1 MMTIKRMLFRLAVRS
16 MEQFTLLQK
25 PKRICHLDTKPIS
38 DEKHVDIITVA
49 FNNID
54 LIKMQERDLQLFMRD
69 KYCHI
74 IVDNSS
80 KQEVRDALYKYCKQ
94 EGIAYVSLPKNVL
107 GVISAS
113 YSHAT
118 AVNYVY
124 KHFIRKRRPYAF
136 GLMDHDLFLTRSI
149 TITDKLANQP
159 IYGPLRM
166 RDKCWYLSA
175 IMCFF
180 RFDYIKEKRVDFM
193 PVTPDK
199 TYLDTGGGNWYDIYS
214 QLDRSK
220 IVFPNEQ
227 VELLREG
234 GDRCG
239 DSLEWF
245 DDKRWLHTINGS
257 CYKNVHEGKNSA
269 IAALLSDI
277 ISK

>member
-54 LIKMQERDLQLFMRD
+54 LIKIQERDLKRFVRD

-80 KQEVRDALYKYCKQ
+80 KPEVRDELYTYCKQ
-94 EGIAYVSLPKNVL
+94 EGIAYVSLPKNLL
-107 GVISAS
+107 GVVSAS

-124 KHFIRKRRPYAF
+124 KHFISKRRPYAF
-136 GLMDHDLFLTRSI
+136 GLMDHDLFLTRP
-149 TITDKLANQP
+149 TKLTDKLVDQP
-159 IYGPLRM
+159 IYGPLRL
-166 RDKCWYLSA
+166 RDECWYLSA

-180 RFDYIKEKRVDFM
+180 RFDYIRDKRVDFM
-193 PVTPDK
+193 PVTPYK
-199 TYLDTGGGNWYDIYS
+199 TYMDTGGGNWYDIYS
-214 QLDRSK
+214 RLDRSQ
-220 IVFPNEQ
+220 IIFPNELI
-227 VELLREG
+227 EPLRDG
-234 GDRCG
+234 GDRHG

-245 DDKRWLHTINGS
+245 DDKLWLHTINGS
-257 CYKNVHEGKNSA
+257 CWKP
-269 IAALLSDI
+269 IAAGKDNLVRERVEQILAD
-277 ISK
+277 